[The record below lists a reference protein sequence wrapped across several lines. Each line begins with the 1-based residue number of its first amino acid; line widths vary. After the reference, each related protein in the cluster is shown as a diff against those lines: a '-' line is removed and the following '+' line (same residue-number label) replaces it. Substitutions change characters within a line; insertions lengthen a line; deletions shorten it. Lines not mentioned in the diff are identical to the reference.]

1 MTKERQRLGSL
12 GESLAA
18 EVLRQNGYRLLAR
31 NVRTPLGEIDLIAR
45 HGEALVFIE
54 VKMRR
59 SLRFGS
65 PAEAVTGSKQ
75 RRLRRAAEYY
85 LLKQPVAAAQI
96 RFDIVAITLIADNPE
111 VQIIQAAF

>member
-1 MTKERQRLGSL
+1 MTEARQRLGSL

-18 EVLRQNGYRLLAR
+18 EVLRRNGYRILAR

-45 HGEALVFIE
+45 QGDTLVFIE

-59 SLRFGS
+59 SLRCGT
-65 PAEAVTGSKQ
+65 PAEAVTSSKQ

-85 LLKQPVAAAQI
+85 LLKQPARAVKI
-96 RFDIVAITLIADNPE
+96 RFDVVAITLIADNPE
-111 VQIIQAAF
+111 VKIIQAAF